1 LRRISGGR
9 LGAEMTF
16 KIGEP
21 RRRQARERRNAI
33 CGEKVPVPRLP
44 RGTQSL
50 IAREAELQQRHQR
63 GR

>member
-9 LGAEMTF
+9 LGAEMPL

-21 RRRQARERRNAI
+21 RRRQASERRNAI

-44 RGTQSL
+44 RGTQPF
-50 IAREAELQQRHQR
+50 ITRQAELQQRHQR